1 MSKRFQ
7 TISRVLLLV
16 GVVSLVAGCHSQSK
30 QSSDVTVS
38 TRSLDEIV
46 QLAIT
51 EVMGEEVKGEPE
63 PEVTLID
70 ENPAQEVELVEVIE
84 VKAEPEPEVTLID
97 ENPAQ
102 EVELVEV
109 IEVKIPVR
117 IVVGLP
123 EGSTVPTTA
132 STEDFSAFKSAVR
145 NGSRDE
151 IRGMLESNRV
161 IMLPK
166 FTRAMELER
175 IGDLAR
181 IEVLDGPMD
190 GRQLWISTL
199 WLR

>member
-7 TISRVLLLV
+7 TISRLLLLV
-16 GVVSLVAGCHSQSK
+16 GVVSLVAGCHSQPK

-38 TRSLDEIV
+38 SRSLDEIV

-51 EVMGEEVKGEPE
+51 EVMGEPE
-63 PEVTLID
+63 PEVTLIV
-70 ENPAQEVELVEVIE
+70 ENPAQEVEMI
-84 VKAEPEPEVTLID
+84 
-97 ENPAQ
+97 
-102 EVELVEV
+102 EV

-123 EGSTVPTTA
+123 EGSTVPTSA
-132 STEDFSAFKSAVR
+132 STEDFSAFKSAVH
-145 NGSRDE
+145 NGSRHE

-161 IMLPK
+161 VMLPK
-166 FTRAMELER
+166 FTRALELER

>member
-30 QSSDVTVS
+30 QSNDVTVS

-51 EVMGEEVKGEPE
+51 EVMGEEVKG
-63 PEVTLID
+63 
-70 ENPAQEVELVEVIE
+70 
-84 VKAEPEPEVTLID
+84 EPEPEVTLID